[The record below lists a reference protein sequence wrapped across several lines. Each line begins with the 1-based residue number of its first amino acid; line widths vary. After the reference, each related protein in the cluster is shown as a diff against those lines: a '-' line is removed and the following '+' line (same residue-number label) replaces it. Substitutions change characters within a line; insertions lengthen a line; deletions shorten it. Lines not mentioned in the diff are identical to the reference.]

1 MNIYEYKLCNLKH
14 KKNIN
19 IPPPQVEM
27 DINVLSDDLIL
38 PFGIERYSTDGEHL
52 PLPPGRRKELD
63 QHFYGDLWEPDAYAR
78 GFERDPIAILPLQ
91 PRMLANVHKH
101 RSDIKYTE
109 KNILFECCTTNSSK
123 KGKYDIQ
130 YIIMYNYV
138 EFCKGNTICADI
150 ICVCVSQTTSWE
162 CGLERG
168 SCSRHEQGWF
178 WS

>member
-1 MNIYEYKLCNLKH
+1 
-14 KKNIN
+14 
-19 IPPPQVEM
+19 M

-101 RSDIKYTE
+101 RSDIKYT
-109 KNILFECCTTNSSK
+109 KNTYCLSVVPQTAVRSENMIYSTLSCTT
-123 KGKYDIQ
+123 
-130 YIIMYNYV
+130 
-138 EFCKGNTICADI
+138 T
-150 ICVCVSQTTSWE
+150 
-162 CGLERG
+162 
-168 SCSRHEQGWF
+168 
-178 WS
+178 